1 MTSTASK
8 PKNYTS
14 LAFKRTFKSS
24 LLNMILALGASGVV
38 VFIAIC
44 STMMQSVYN
53 TAADTQTRVYY
64 TIEVAVTVLIFLTL
78 ITGFFS
84 LTIAPKMFKQIY
96 KKQSCDSYFS
106 VPIKREEYFIANYFY
121 GAMVNVLCFVIPL
134 AIYFAALEAITSKYS
149 NNLID
154 YKIILPVFVALLL
167 AVLAIYSAFVICAV
181 ISGKRI
187 QYLVLSLICLIC
199 TSTTLV
205 GIATKICSIWGFSG
219 DLSVISAL
227 SPVENALASYMDME
241 NDGSNLAVLII
252 ISLVEIIGMFFA
264 GYIAFKNRK
273 AETAEASL
281 SGKVLPYVILAVLA
295 SAAFFFSAMG
305 NSVIDIII
313 GIVLAVLITMAFS
326 GIFYKKV
333 FTKETAITVACVCAI
348 CTALSISVMLPVF
361 NSYVKYVPE
370 ADEVENVQ
378 ISQVTSGSYAG
389 VASMLG
395 YEMGYSDYGESVTLV
410 QKENI
415 ENVIALHSKSVDD
428 MVIKTARK
436 NSNSSWLRIML
447 FLDSMYSY
455 DYIAD
460 LQYKITYE
468 LTDGSTV
475 ERVYSVP
482 INLVSKEYYD
492 VIQTEEALW
501 QSDPMNIKNNKFLAV
516 ECSKYNEEDYT
527 NDDIELVN
535 FDIEK
540 FNEALVKDYL
550 AMDRIAFIN
559 EFETVIYYQDA
570 YVDYETLCD
579 VNIYYANDDITD
591 EELAKYKKMSNS
603 QLLNALYEDWQGNM
617 KTECSFVS
625 ITENYVNTV
634 EYLESCGANLK

>member
-38 VFIAIC
+38 VFVAIC
-44 STMMQSVYN
+44 STMMQGVYN
-53 TAADTQTRVYY
+53 NAADTQTRVYY
-64 TIEVAVTVLIFLTL
+64 TTEVAVTVLVFLTL

-106 VPIKREEYFIANYFY
+106 VPIKREEYFVANYFY

-134 AIYFAALEAITSKYS
+134 AIYFAALEVITSKYS

-187 QYLVLSLICLIC
+187 QYLILSLICLIC

-227 SPVENALASYMDME
+227 SPVENALASYMYME

-348 CTALSISVMLPVF
+348 CTALSFSVMLPVF

-482 INLVSKEYYD
+482 INFVSKEYYD

-579 VNIYYANDDITD
+579 VKIYYANDDITD

-625 ITENYVNTV
+625 ITENYVNTI
-634 EYLESCGANLK
+634 EYLKSCGANLK